1 MPVRSS
7 QERTPGRIRNVTVKA
22 IRFPWL
28 GLRLLLHLFPLMGRG
43 LRWAG
48 RGAWAGIKSSSQ
60 WLGNGILLFSYSS
73 RRLFTTGTAAATA
86 AAIYAWL
93 YLGWR
98 AEGDAL
104 GILFVP
110 ALALSV
116 LFSMN
121 VLPRESEGHTMEIFF
136 SLPVKRYRL
145 VIWHLLTIAV
155 WLLGLLLIPA
165 IFLAPVH
172 EELALKGLMLKVYPS
187 LVCVSC
193 LTLWISTYTRSG
205 PAAGFVAGLICFLH
219 LFQIRSFGPVQLF
232 ESPFLSN
239 RVEGPMAMA
248 GRNAWGTT
256 QVLMLVVLCIL
267 MIYLTNE
274 RLKKSELWFR

>member
-1 MPVRSS
+1 MPFRSS
-7 QERTPGRIRNVTVKA
+7 HEHPPSRIRPAA
-22 IRFPWL
+22 IGAIHF
-28 GLRLLLHLFPLMGRG
+28 LRLVAALLVRLALLIGRG
-43 LRWAG
+43 LRGAG
-48 RGAWAGIKSSSQ
+48 RGAWAGIKMGFQ
-60 WLGNGILLFSYSS
+60 WLSNGILLFAYSS
-73 RRLFTTGTAAATA
+73 RRLFTAGTAAATA
-86 AAIYAWL
+86 AAVYAWL

-98 AEGDAL
+98 VEGDAL
-104 GILFVP
+104 GILLVP

-116 LFSMN
+116 IFSMN

-165 IFLAPVH
+165 VFLAPIH
-172 EELALKGLMLKVYPS
+172 EELALGSLLVKVYPS
-187 LVCVSC
+187 LVCMSC

-205 PAAGFVAGLICFLH
+205 PAAGFIAGSICFLH

-232 ESPFLSN
+232 ESPFLSA
-239 RVEGPMAMA
+239 RTDGPMALA
-248 GRNAWGTT
+248 GRNTWGTT

-267 MIYLTNE
+267 TIYLTNE

>member
-1 MPVRSS
+1 MPFRPSP
-7 QERTPGRIRNVTVKA
+7 ERTPGRIRNAAVKT

-28 GLRLLLHLFPLMGRG
+28 AWKFLLRLIPLVWRG

-48 RGAWAGIKSSSQ
+48 RGVWSAIKFGSQ
-60 WLGNGILLFSYSS
+60 WLGNGMLLFSYSS
-73 RRLFTTGTAAATA
+73 RRLFTAGTAAATA
-86 AAIYAWL
+86 AAVYAWL

-165 IFLAPVH
+165 IFLARFT
-172 EELALKGLMLKVYPS
+172 KRS
-187 LVCVSC
+187 LSRDCC
-193 LTLWISTYTRSG
+193 
-205 PAAGFVAGLICFLH
+205 
-219 LFQIRSFGPVQLF
+219 
-232 ESPFLSN
+232 
-239 RVEGPMAMA
+239 
-248 GRNAWGTT
+248 
-256 QVLMLVVLCIL
+256 
-267 MIYLTNE
+267 
-274 RLKKSELWFR
+274 